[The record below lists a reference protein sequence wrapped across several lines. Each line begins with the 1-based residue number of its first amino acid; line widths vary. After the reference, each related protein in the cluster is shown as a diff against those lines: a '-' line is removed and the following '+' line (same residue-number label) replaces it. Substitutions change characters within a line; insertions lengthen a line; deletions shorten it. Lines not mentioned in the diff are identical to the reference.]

1 VAKRPALATVRSR
14 PVRAGRGSL
23 PSRLLAVAGAALVG
37 LGLLYLG
44 ARQTSVLSLRAIEV
58 SGAPPA
64 VAAAVRSAA
73 QPSLGQSLVGLDGE
87 ALAGRLR
94 ALPSV
99 AAVEYD
105 RSFPHTLRLRVTPEQ
120 PVALV
125 RAGTQSWVVSRR
137 GRVIRAADRLVLRR
151 LPRVWLP
158 SATELRPGNTLAD
171 DQQALAV
178 RALAHVRE
186 RFPAPIVTARESEGH
201 ITLVLAGKQ
210 ELRLGGAGALPLK
223 LAVAERVLET
233 LDPAEEAGLLY
244 LDVSLPERPVA
255 AANPQL
261 SS

>member
-37 LGLLYLG
+37 LGLLYIG
-44 ARQTSVLSLRAIEV
+44 ARQTSVLSLRTIEV

-73 QPSLGQSLVGLDGE
+73 QPSLGESLVGLDGE
-87 ALAGRLR
+87 ALTGRLR

-137 GRVIRAADRLVLRR
+137 GRVIRAADRLALRR

-158 SATELRPGNTLAD
+158 SATELRPGDTLAD
-171 DQQALAV
+171 NQQSLAV

-201 ITLVLAGKQ
+201 ITLVLALKQ

-233 LDPAEEAGLLY
+233 LDPAEVAELLY
-244 LDVSLPERPVA
+244 LDVSLPARPVA

>member
-1 VAKRPALATVRSR
+1 M
-14 PVRAGRGSL
+14 
-23 PSRLLAVAGAALVG
+23 
-37 LGLLYLG
+37 
-44 ARQTSVLSLRAIEV
+44 

-64 VAAAVRSAA
+64 VVAAVRSVS
-73 QPSLGQSLVGLDGE
+73 QPFLGESLIGLDGDT
-87 ALAGRLR
+87 LAGRLR

-99 AAVEYD
+99 AGVEYD

-125 RAGTQSWVVSRR
+125 RAGTQTWVVSRR
-137 GRVIRAADRLVLRR
+137 GRIIRAADRLALRR

-158 SATELRPGNTLAD
+158 SATELRPGDTLAD
-171 DQQALAV
+171 DQQVLAV
-178 RALAHVRE
+178 RALARVRA
-186 RFPAPIVTARESEGH
+186 RFPAPIVAARESAGQ

-233 LDPAEEAGLLY
+233 LDPVEEAGLLY